1 MKKHIN
7 TEFSF
12 EVWINNDAD
21 LMADDFGQYDDNW
34 LVSADDLFGH
44 LELPG
49 DESVAY
55 YQDVA

>member
-21 LMADDFGQYDDNW
+21 SMADDFGQFDDNW
-34 LVSADDLFGH
+34 LVSADDLFSH

-49 DESVAY
+49 DDSNGY
-55 YQDVA
+55 YQEAA